1 MDRLI
6 YTAMTG
12 ASQTL
17 DEQATIANNMA
28 NTSTTGFRAQ
38 LSAYRAVPLK
48 TQDQLATNNNDVT
61 RTFVLSSTPTPDFT
75 PGIIQKTG
83 NPTDI
88 AIQGDGWFAVQTA
101 DGNEA
106 YTRNGSFHFDENGQL
121 VDSLNRTV
129 LGQGGPISAPPG
141 ATITVG
147 TDGSISELGGGDSP
161 NQIAVVDRLKLVN
174 PGNATMVRGDDG
186 LFRTSDG
193 QPAQADP
200 TVQVV
205 SGAVEASNV
214 NPVEAMVSMISNA
227 RQFEMQMKMLTT
239 ADSNEQSANAL
250 LNFSN

>member
-17 DEQATIANNMA
+17 DEQATIANNLA

-38 LSAYRAVPLK
+38 LSAYRSVPLK

-83 NPTDI
+83 NPTDL

-121 VDSLNRTV
+121 VDSAGRTV
-129 LGQGGPISAPPG
+129 LGNGGPISAPPG

-147 TDGSISELGGGDSP
+147 TDGSVSELGGGDSP

-174 PGNATMVRGDDG
+174 PGNATMLRGDDG
-186 LFRTSDG
+186 LFRTSDN
-193 QPAQADP
+193 QPAQSDP

-214 NPVEAMVSMISNA
+214 NPVEAMVSMIANA

>member
-17 DEQATIANNMA
+17 DEQATIANNLA
-28 NTSTTGFRAQ
+28 NTSTSGFRAQ

-61 RTFVLSSTPTPDFT
+61 RTFVLSSTPTPDYT

-83 NPTDI
+83 NPTDL

-106 YTRNGSFHFDENGQL
+106 YTRNGSFHADENGQL
-121 VDSLNRTV
+121 VDSQNRVV
-129 LGQGGPISAPPG
+129 LGNGGPISIPPG
-141 ATITVG
+141 GTVTVG
-147 TDGSISELGGGDSP
+147 VNGSVSVLGGGDSP
-161 NQIAVVDRLKLVN
+161 NQIALVDKLKLVN
-174 PGNATMVRGDDG
+174 PGNASMIRGDDG
-186 LFRTSDG
+186 MFRTSDG
-193 QPAQADP
+193 QPAQDDP

-205 SGAVEASNV
+205 SGAVEGSNV